1 MIAESLPSA
10 KILQVLDTQ
19 SMVCQVLGNGQ
30 AASECL
36 AKADDALIS
45 VSGDIVPGSAAEA
58 KHRGLQDFRMKLA
71 ATMDAKLHDCT
82 LALMYACRSVS

>member
-1 MIAESLPSA
+1 
-10 KILQVLDTQ
+10 
-19 SMVCQVLGNGQ
+19 MVCQVLGNGQ

-36 AKADDALIS
+36 AKADNALIS
-45 VSGDIVPGSAAEA
+45 VSGDIVPGSVAEA